1 MDHSATPPPLLY
13 DGPPDARWV
22 VALAHGAGAAMDS
35 PFMATM
41 AGGLAAAGLRVVRF
55 EFPYMRTRR
64 ASGVKRPPDGA
75 RTLEAC
81 WRSVIET
88 LGGSDR
94 LVVGGKSLGGRIAS
108 LIADDVEASGLLCL
122 GYPFHAP
129 GRAANPRINHLR
141 QMRTPTL
148 ILKGTRD
155 ALGNQAD
162 VASYPLSKAVSL
174 EWIPD
179 GDHSFAPRKAS
190 SRTLEENMALA
201 ITAACAFVKG
211 L

>member
-13 DGPPDARWV
+13 DGPPDARRV

-35 PFMATM
+35 PFMAAM
-41 AGGLAAAGLRVVRF
+41 AQGLAAAGLRVARF
-55 EFPYMRTRR
+55 DFPYMRARR
-64 ASGVKRPPDGA
+64 ANGVKRPPDGA
-75 RTLEAC
+75 RALEAC
-81 WRSVIET
+81 WRSVVGV
-88 LGGSDR
+88 LGGGDR

-108 LIADDVEASGLLCL
+108 LIADDVGASGLLCL

-129 GRAANPRINHLR
+129 GKAANPRIDHLR

-148 ILKGTRD
+148 ILQGTRD

-162 VASYPLSKAVSL
+162 AMSYPLSKAISL
-174 EWIPD
+174 DWIPD

-190 SRTLEENMALA
+190 GRTLEENMAVA